1 MIDNGMNVARLNFS
15 HGDHEGHG
23 QVVKRLKEAFKI
35 KKNNPV
41 ALLLDTKGPE
51 IRTGLVKA
59 KQIHLVAHQEL
70 EISKNEDLNYNE
82 REKWC

>member
-1 MIDNGMNVARLNFS
+1 MQRPACWEVDQLCELIDKGMNVARLNFS

-23 QVVKRLKEAFKI
+23 KVVKRLKEAFKI

-51 IRTGLVKA
+51 IRTGLIKDESKKVS
-59 KQIHLVAHQEL
+59 LVVG
-70 EISKNEDLNYNE
+70 
-82 REKWC
+82 